1 MPSKN
6 TKKTSKIS
14 NVSNTPETNVT
25 EQHITETL
33 VKNFMPYAM
42 SVIISRA
49 IPEIDGFKPSHRK
62 LLYTMY
68 KMGLLKGGRMK
79 SNDVVGQTMRLN
91 PHGDG
96 SIYETMVRLTKGYE
110 ALIHP
115 FIDSKGNFGKVYS
128 RDMAYAASR
137 YTEVK
142 LDAVCEEIFFDID
155 KNAVDF
161 IDNYNGTMQE
171 PVLFPTTFPNILV
184 TANQGI
190 AVGMASSMCSFNLRE
205 VVDATIAYM
214 KDSGTNLSDCL
225 PAPDFS
231 TGGELIYNKVEMEK
245 IYETGRGSF
254 KLRAKYTFD
263 KKNSCIEITEIPYTT
278 TAEAIIDKV
287 ITLVKGGKLKEVSD
301 IRDETGL
308 MGLKIAIDIKKSAD
322 PDRLMQKL
330 YSMTALSDSFSCNFN
345 LLIDGRPQTL
355 GIKGILNNWLVF
367 RKSCIK
373 RQVAFDLE
381 KSKEKLHLL
390 VGLTKI
396 LVDIDKAIAIIRN
409 TDEDSKVIPNL
420 MKGFD
425 IDKLQADY
433 IAEIRLRNLNKE
445 YLLNRIS
452 EKEKLENQIEE
463 LESILES
470 DKKISQIIVAQLK
483 SVSKKHG
490 KDRRTEIVYEEE
502 IEQVTEEVFIDDY
515 SLKLFFTRQNYFKKI
530 PLVSLRSASEQNVKE
545 DDEILQEIEITNKSD
560 LLFFSNR
567 HNVYKAKTYEIPDC
581 KASSLGDYLP
591 NLLDLEDGEQIV
603 FMSATTDYSGY
614 VIFAFDN
621 GKIAKI
627 QMDSYQTKMN
637 RKKLLSAYSSKARLV
652 FADYIPED
660 RDYIAVRDFD
670 KASLFSTALIGANQ
684 SKNSSGVQVYTLKK
698 NSRLT
703 ALKPVDKFVSADA
716 EYYRINK
723 IPSTGHFLKE
733 DDRRANGI
741 NGQIKLF

>member
-1 MPSKN
+1 MPSEN
-6 TKKTSKIS
+6 N
-14 NVSNTPETNVT
+14 NVI
-25 EQHITETL
+25 EQPITETL
-33 VKNFMPYAM
+33 EKNYMPYTM

-142 LDAVCEEIFFDID
+142 LDAICDEIFFDID
-155 KNAVDF
+155 KDTVDF

-184 TANQGI
+184 TPNQGI
-190 AVGMASSMCSFNLRE
+190 AVGMASSICSFNLSE
-205 VVDATIAYM
+205 VVEATIAYM
-214 KDSGTNLSDCL
+214 KNTGTDLSEYL
-225 PAPDFS
+225 KAPDFS
-231 TGGELIYNKVEMEK
+231 TGGEIIYSKAEMEK

-263 KKNSCIEITEIPYTT
+263 KKNSCIEITQIPYTT

-287 ITLVKGGKLKEVSD
+287 ITLVKAGKLREIND

-308 MGLKIAIDIKKSAD
+308 KGLKIAVDIKKSVD

-330 YSMTALSDSFSCNFN
+330 YSMTSLSDSFSCNFN
-345 LLIDGRPQTL
+345 LLIDGRPQSL
-355 GIKGILNNWLVF
+355 GIKGILDNWLVF

-381 KSKEKLHLL
+381 KNKEKLHLL
-390 VGLTKI
+390 IGLSKV
-396 LVDIDKAIAIIRN
+396 LVDIDKAIAIIRG
-409 TDEDSKVIPNL
+409 TDQDSKVIPNL
-420 MKGFD
+420 MAGFD
-425 IDKLQADY
+425 IDKPQADY

-445 YLLNRIS
+445 YLLNKVS
-452 EKEKLENQIEE
+452 EKEKLEKEIAE
-463 LESILES
+463 LKSTLES
-470 DKKISQIIVAQLK
+470 DKKISQMIVAQLK
-483 SVSKKHG
+483 NVSKKYG
-490 KDRRTEIVYEEE
+490 KDRLTEIIYEEE
-502 IEQVTEEVFIDDY
+502 IEHIPEEVFIDDY
-515 SLKLFFTRQNYFKKI
+515 SLKLFLTRQNYFKKI
-530 PLVSLRSASEQNVKE
+530 SLVSLRGASEQNVKE
-545 DDEILQEIEITNKSD
+545 DDEILQEIEISNKSD
-560 LLFFSNR
+560 LLFFSNK
-567 HNVYKAKTYEIPDC
+567 HNVYKAKTYEMPDS
-581 KASSLGDYLP
+581 KASVLGDFLP

-603 FMSATTDYSGY
+603 FMAATTDYKGY
-614 VIFAFDN
+614 IIFAFDN
-621 GKIAKI
+621 GKVAKVN
-627 QMDSYQTKMN
+627 MDSYQTKMN
-637 RKKLLSAYSSKARLV
+637 RKKLLSAYSSKAGLV
-652 FADYIPED
+652 FAEHILDD
-660 RDYIAVRDFD
+660 KDFVVFRDSD
-670 KASLFSTALIGANQ
+670 KALLFSTALISANQ
-684 SKNSSGVQVYTLKK
+684 SKSSSGVQVYTLKK
-698 NSRLT
+698 NSSVT
-703 ALKPVDKFVSADA
+703 AIKPVEKFVSTDA
-716 EYYRINK
+716 EYYRTFK

-741 NGQIKLF
+741 SGQMKLF

>member
-6 TKKTSKIS
+6 TTKSSNTAPES
-14 NVSNTPETNVT
+14 NVI

-33 VKNFMPYAM
+33 ETNFMPYAM

-142 LDAVCEEIFFDID
+142 LDPLCEEVFFDID
-155 KNAVDF
+155 KNSVDF
-161 IDNYNGTMQE
+161 IDNYNGTMKE

-184 TANQGI
+184 TPNQGI
-190 AVGMASSMCSFNLRE
+190 AVGMASSMCSFNLME
-205 VVDATIAYM
+205 VVNTTIAYM
-214 KDSGTNLSDCL
+214 KDQNINLPEYL
-225 PAPDFS
+225 LAPDFS
-231 TGGELIYNKVEMEK
+231 TGGELIYNKTEMDK

-254 KLRAKYTFD
+254 KLRSKYTFD

-287 ITLVKGGKLKEVSD
+287 IALVKGGKLKEIND

-322 PDRLMQKL
+322 ADRLMQKL
-330 YSMTALSDSFSCNFN
+330 YNMTTLSDSFSCNFN

-355 GIKGILNNWLVF
+355 GIKSILDNWLIF

-381 KSKEKLHLL
+381 SYKEKLHLL

-409 TDEDSKVIPNL
+409 TEEDSKVIPNL
-420 MKGFD
+420 MSGFD
-425 IDKLQADY
+425 IDKPQADY

-445 YLLNRIS
+445 YLLNRVS
-452 EKEKLENQIEE
+452 EKEKLEKQIEE
-463 LESILES
+463 LVATLES
-470 DKKISQIIVAQLK
+470 DKKISQIIINQLK
-483 SVSKKHG
+483 NVSKKHG
-490 KDRRTEIVYEEE
+490 KDRLSEIVHESELEPVAEEA
-502 IEQVTEEVFIDDY
+502 FIDDY
-515 SLKLFFTRQNYFKKI
+515 SLKIFLTRQNYFKKI
-530 PLVSLRSASEQNVKE
+530 PLTSLRSASEQNVKE
-545 DDEILQEIEITNKSD
+545 DDEILQEIDTSNKSE
-560 LLFFSNR
+560 LLFFSNA
-567 HNVYKAKTYEIPDC
+567 HNVYKLKTYEVPDC
-581 KASSLGDYLP
+581 KASVLGEFLP
-591 NLLDLEDGEQIV
+591 NLLGLEEGEQIV
-603 FMSATTDYSGY
+603 FMAATTDYSGY
-614 VIFAFDN
+614 IIFAFDN
-621 GKIAKI
+621 GKIAKV

-637 RKKLLSAYSSKARLV
+637 RKKLLSAYSSKAALV
-652 FADYIPED
+652 FADYILEEG
-660 RDYIAVRDFD
+660 DYIAIRDSD

-698 NSRLT
+698 NSALT
-703 ALKPVDKFVSADA
+703 TLKPVEKFVSSDA
-716 EYYRINK
+716 EYYRISK

-733 DDRRANGI
+733 DDRKANGLS
-741 NGQIKLF
+741 GQIKLF

>member
-1 MPSKN
+1 MPSGKN
-6 TKKTSKIS
+6 AKNQPI
-14 NVSNTPETNVT
+14 

-33 VKNFMPYAM
+33 EKNYMPYTM

-96 SIYETMVRLTKGYE
+96 AIYETMVRLTKGYE
-110 ALIHP
+110 ALLHP

-142 LDAVCEEIFFDID
+142 LDAICEEIFFDID

-161 IDNYNGTMQE
+161 IDNYNSTMQE
-171 PVLFPTTFPNILV
+171 PTLFPTTFPNILA
-184 TANQGI
+184 TPNLGI
-190 AVGMASSMCSFNLRE
+190 AVGMASSICSFNLRE
-205 VVDATIAYM
+205 LVDATVAYM
-214 KDSGTNLSDCL
+214 KDSNIDLSEHL

-231 TGGELIYNKVEMEK
+231 TGGELIYNKAEMEK

-287 ITLVKGGKLKEVSD
+287 ITLVKAGKLREIND

-308 MGLKIAIDIKKSAD
+308 HGLKIAIDVKKSTN
-322 PDRLMQKL
+322 PEHLMQKL
-330 YSMTALSDSFSCNFN
+330 YNMTTLSDSFSCNFN
-345 LLIDGRPQTL
+345 LLINGRPQTL
-355 GIKGILNNWLVF
+355 GIKGILDNWLVF

-381 KSKEKLHLL
+381 KTKEKLHLL
-390 VGLTKI
+390 IGLAKI
-396 LVDIDKAIAIIRN
+396 FVDIDKAIAIIRG
-409 TDEDSKVIPNL
+409 TEEDSLVIPNL
-420 MKGFD
+420 MAGFE

-433 IAEIRLRNLNKE
+433 IADIRLRNLNKE

-452 EKEKLENQIEE
+452 EKEKLEEQIAE

-470 DKKISQIIVAQLK
+470 DKKVSQIIATQLK
-483 SVSKKHG
+483 TVSKKHG
-490 KDRRTEIVYEEE
+490 KDRLSKIVHEDE
-502 IEQVTEEVFIDDY
+502 IEQISEDVFIDDY
-515 SLKLFFTRQNYFKKI
+515 ALKLFLTRQNYFKKI
-530 PLVSLRSASEQNVKE
+530 PLVSLRSASEQNIKE
-545 DDEILQEIEITNKSD
+545 DDEILQEIDITNKSD
-560 LLFFSNR
+560 LLFFSDR
-567 HNVYKAKTYEIPDC
+567 HNVYKAKTYEMTDS
-581 KASSLGDYLP
+581 KASSLGDFLP
-591 NLLDLEDGEQIV
+591 NILGLEDGEQIV
-603 FMSATTDYSGY
+603 FMAATTDYKGY
-614 VIFAFDN
+614 IIFAFEN
-621 GKIAKI
+621 GKIAKVT
-627 QMDSYQTKMN
+627 MDSYQTKMN
-637 RKKLLSAYSSKARLV
+637 RKKLLNAYSGKAKLI
-652 FADYIPED
+652 FADYMQD
-660 RDYIAVRDFD
+660 DSDYIAIRDTD
-670 KASLFSTALIGANQ
+670 KASLFSTSLIGANQ
-684 SKNSSGVQVYTLKK
+684 TKSSSGIQVYTLKK
-698 NSRLT
+698 NSKVSAIIPLS
-703 ALKPVDKFVSADA
+703 KFVSQDA
-716 EYYRINK
+716 EYYRTFK
-723 IPSTGHFLKE
+723 VPSTGHFLKD

-741 NGQIKLF
+741 SGQMKLF

>member
-1 MPSKN
+1 MPSG
-6 TKKTSKIS
+6 SS
-14 NVSNTPETNVT
+14 ETNTNVI
-25 EQHITETL
+25 EQNITDTL
-33 VKNFMPYAM
+33 EKNYMPYAM

-68 KMGLLKGGRMK
+68 KMGLLRGGRMK

-142 LDAVCEEIFFDID
+142 LDPLCEEVFFDID

-184 TANQGI
+184 TPNQGI
-190 AVGMASSMCSFNLRE
+190 AVGMASSICSFNLRE
-205 VVDATIAYM
+205 VAETTIAYM
-214 KDSGTNLSDCL
+214 KDSSVNLSDYL

-231 TGGELIYNKVEMEK
+231 TGGELIYNKAEMDR
-245 IYETGRGSF
+245 IYESGRGTF

-287 ITLVKGGKLKEVSD
+287 VALVKSGKLKEIND

-308 MGLKIAIDIKKSAD
+308 MGLKIAIDIKKSSD
-322 PDRLMQKL
+322 PERLMQRL
-330 YSMTALSDSFSCNFN
+330 CSMTTLSDSFSCNFN

-355 GIKGILNNWLVF
+355 GIKAILDNWLVF
-367 RKSCIK
+367 RKGCIK

-381 KSKEKLHLL
+381 KNREKLHLL
-390 VGLTKI
+390 IGLNKI
-396 LVDIDKAIAIIRN
+396 LVDIDKAIAIIRS
-409 TDEDSKVIPNL
+409 TEEDAKVIPNL
-420 MKGFD
+420 MTGFD
-425 IDKLQADY
+425 IDKPQADY

-452 EKEKLENQIEE
+452 EKDKLEKQIAD
-463 LESILES
+463 LEATLES
-470 DKKISQIIVAQLK
+470 DKRVSRIIVAQLK
-483 SVSKKHG
+483 ALGKKHG
-490 KDRRTEIVYEEE
+490 KDRRTDIVHEEE
-502 IEQVTEEVFIDDY
+502 IEPLTEEVFIDDY
-515 SLKLFFTRQNYFKKI
+515 SLKVFLTRQNYFKKI
-530 PLVSLRSASEQNVKE
+530 PLTSLRSASDQNVKE
-545 DDEILQEIEITNKSD
+545 DDGILQEIETSNKSD
-560 LLFFSNR
+560 LLFFSNK
-567 HNVYKAKTYEIPDC
+567 HNVYKTKTYEMPDC
-581 KASSLGDYLP
+581 KASSLGDFLP
-591 NLLDLEDGEQIV
+591 NLLGLEEGEQIV
-603 FMSATTDYSGY
+603 FMAATTDYKGY
-614 VIFAFDN
+614 IVFAFDN
-621 GKIAKI
+621 GKVAKV

-637 RKKLLSAYSSKARLV
+637 RKKLISAYSSKAGLV

-660 RDYIAVRDFD
+660 SDYVVFRDSD
-670 KASLFSTALIGANQ
+670 KAALFSTALISANQ
-684 SKNSSGVQVYTLKK
+684 TKSSSGVQVYTLKK
-698 NSRLT
+698 NSALT
-703 ALKPVDKFVSADA
+703 AIRPANAFVSEDA
-716 EYYRINK
+716 EYYRISK

-733 DDRRANGI
+733 NDRRANGI
-741 NGQIKLF
+741 GGQMKLF